1 MLHEHKMSV
10 DLIQNSA
17 ISFSVCVNDKYH
29 NMETLLHT
37 LRARFDVLH
46 TKDVSLYTIRHFKED
61 SADALLKSHEL
72 ILEQRT
78 ETTLQ
83 LVMK

>member
-1 MLHEHKMSV
+1 
-10 DLIQNSA
+10 
-17 ISFSVCVNDKYH
+17 
-29 NMETLLHT
+29 METLLHN
-37 LRARFDVLH
+37 LRARFDVQY
-46 TKDVSLYTIRHFKED
+46 TPNVTLYTIRHFEDD
-61 SADALLKSHEL
+61 SATSLLKSNEL